1 MIISIE
7 LKCDYILCYIK
18 HIIVFYCDKNE
29 VKNLIKSDF
38 KEGDE
43 IDNERGIALTL

>member
-1 MIISIE
+1 MW
-7 LKCDYILCYIK
+7 YILCYIK

-43 IDNERGIALTL
+43 SYIDNEFIKGLP